1 MLVTA
6 TAKGYYGGKVRE
18 IGETFGLA
26 AKTDLSELWMEPVE
40 PGKKSTRAAPAKGGA
55 DTEVIPPADPAKAS
69 DPITGD
75 EI

>member
-18 IGETFGLA
+18 IGEAFGLA
-26 AKTDLSELWMEPVE
+26 DKADLSELWMEPVKGE
-40 PGKKSTRAAPAKGGA
+40 KPTRAAPAKGGA
-55 DTEVIPPADPAKAS
+55 DTQVIPPADPAKAS

>member
-18 IGETFGLA
+18 IGEVFGLA
-26 AKTDLSELWMEPVE
+26 AKADLSKTWMEPVKGE
-40 PGKKSTRAAPAKGGA
+40 KPSRPAPAKGGA